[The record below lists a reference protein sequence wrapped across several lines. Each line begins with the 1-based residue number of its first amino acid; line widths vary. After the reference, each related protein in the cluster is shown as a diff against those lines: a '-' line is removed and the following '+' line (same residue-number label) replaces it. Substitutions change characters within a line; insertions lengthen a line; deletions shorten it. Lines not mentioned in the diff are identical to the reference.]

1 MNFKPFLSRCKEIFD
16 LVAAT
21 DPKLKK
27 LISDGSSLADRLH
40 KLAEARLDQGTC
52 TVDEAAPT
60 LKRMV
65 EDK

>member
-1 MNFKPFLSRCKEIFD
+1 M
-16 LVAAT
+16 AAT